1 MLRSIG
7 QPALPLRGA
16 RQVGL
21 MYSTC
26 LFCHDALGSNQ
37 AIEHFP
43 VGRRLAYDAAKG
55 RLWVVCR
62 KCERWNLTPLE
73 ERWEAIE
80 ECELAFATTK
90 LRVSTEH
97 VGLARV
103 REGLELVR
111 IGEPQ
116 RPEMAAWRYGDQFG
130 RRRRK
135 QYATI
140 AGASVI
146 VGGVVI
152 FGPMVGIVGGGAL
165 SAMLNVANAGN
176 SIYKARTLI
185 QVPMPTGEK
194 LQVSLSQLARMEL
207 HADGDGV
214 MLRIKSI
221 RAGSVWSRWQ
231 TSSAELRTELTGDDA
246 LAAAAVLLPKLNA
259 GGGSRDEVTRAVG
272 YLEETSDPKKLFR
285 RAVDAIEKR
294 ENEKLFNTRTNTQL
308 LYSLPTAGRLAL
320 EMATHEESERRALE
334 GELHILEAAWREA
347 EEIAGIADNLF
358 LPASVDADL
367 QRLKNSR

>member
-1 MLRSIG
+1 
-7 QPALPLRGA
+7 
-16 RQVGL
+16 

-26 LFCHDALGSNQ
+26 LFCHDTLGSNA

-80 ECELAFATTK
+80 ECERAFGATK

-97 VGLARV
+97 VGLARLK
-103 REGLELVR
+103 EGLELVR

-135 QYATI
+135 QFATV

-146 VGGVVI
+146 VGGVMI
-152 FGPMVGIVGGGAL
+152 FGPMVGIVGAGAF
-165 SAMLNVANAGN
+165 SPMLNLLNAGN
-176 SIYKARTLI
+176 SIYRARTLI
-185 QVPMPTGEK
+185 QVPTSSGET
-194 LQVSLSQLARMEL
+194 LRVRLSELPKTEL

-214 MLRIKSI
+214 MLRIS
-221 RAGSVWSRWQ
+221 AVGTASFMTSWHLNSRKRQ
-231 TSSAELRTELTGDDA
+231 VELTGDEA
-246 LAAAAVLLPKLNA
+246 LTAAAALLPRLNA
-259 GGGSRDEVTRAVG
+259 GGGSRGDVSRAVG
-272 YLEETSDPKKLFR
+272 YLEESSDPKELFR
-285 RAVDAIEKR
+285 RAVGAIEKR
-294 ENEKLFNTRTNTQL
+294 ERGKLYTRGTHL
-308 LYSLPTAGRLAL
+308 LKNLPTAGRLAL
-320 EMATHEESERRALE
+320 EMAAHESSERRALE

-358 LPASVDADL
+358 LPESIDDDL
-367 QRLKNSR
+367 ARLKKHL

>member
-1 MLRSIG
+1 
-7 QPALPLRGA
+7 
-16 RQVGL
+16 

-26 LFCHDALGSNQ
+26 LFCHDTLGKNA

-80 ECELAFATTK
+80 ECEAAFRGTK

-97 VGLARV
+97 IGLARLK
-103 REGLELVR
+103 EGLELVR

-135 QYATI
+135 QLAI
-140 AGASVI
+140 VAGASAV

-152 FGPMVGIVGGGAL
+152 FGPMVGMVGAGAF
-165 SAMLNVANAGN
+165 SPMLNLLNAGG
-176 SIYKARTLI
+176 SIYRARTLI
-185 QVPMPTGEK
+185 NVPTSGGEK
-194 LQVSLSQLARMEL
+194 LRVRLSELPKTEL

-214 MLRIKSI
+214 RLRVSAVASGSFLTSWKFS
-221 RAGSVWSRWQ
+221 AGKMEVD
-231 TSSAELRTELTGDDA
+231 LTGDEA
-246 LAAAAVLLPKLNA
+246 LVAAAALLPRLNSN
-259 GGGSRDEVTRAVG
+259 GGSRDEVSRAVG
-272 YLEETSDPKKLFR
+272 YLEESTDPKKLFR

-294 ENEKLFNTRTNTQL
+294 ESEKLYNRGTHL
-308 LYSLPTAGRLAL
+308 LKNLPTAGRLAL
-320 EMATHEESERRALE
+320 EMAAHEDSERRALE
-334 GELHILEAAWREA
+334 GELHVLEAAWKDA
-347 EEIAGIADNLF
+347 EEIAGIADNLL
-358 LPASVDADL
+358 LPSSVEDDL
-367 QRLKNSR
+367 QRLKQQR